1 MSSAAKQAP
10 DTPQDE
16 HPTPPPPVPDRRAW
30 VLIGVPVLAAL
41 VAFAPVVANGF
52 VDWDDREN
60 FLENSNYT
68 GLGWPQIRWA
78 WSAVL
83 LGVFQPL
90 SWMLLE
96 VQYTLWGLA
105 PWGYHLSSLAL
116 YLAATA
122 ALYALVVALLERGG
136 AVAAGRGSWRIHL
149 GAAVAVTL
157 FAIHPLRTEVVAWVS
172 SQSYLP
178 CALFSLLTLLAYLR
192 AHPVDGPM
200 RLGWA
205 ATAFLLFV
213 AALLSKA
220 VAVTVPCVLLILDVY
235 PLRRI
240 GGREGLFAGPKARQA
255 WLEKLPYFAEGVVFA
270 GVAVWARRQDFVSH
284 RGEPLALGPLETRVA
299 RTCYAVV
306 FYLWKT
312 IWPVRICAFYPLDQ
326 RGSLSAWPHLAC
338 GLLVGG
344 TTAALVLLWKRW
356 PALLAAWASYL
367 VILAPNSGLVPG
379 GSQAATDRY
388 GYMAMMGLV
397 VPVAGGIAGGLN
409 ARRRALALATI
420 AAPMS
425 IGLIALDWRQCRTW
439 RDTLSLWGSAL
450 AFYPSSRAHTGLGA
464 ELLNQHR
471 YAEAEHHLAE
481 AVRMAPGDALARR
494 RLANALAMQG
504 KHAEAQAQLDALVEN
519 LAGVDR
525 LMAEG
530 ISMSLR
536 GKYAEAETR
545 LAEVVRQQPE
555 HCEARRALGVVL
567 ANQGRLSEAE
577 AQFIEAVRLRPNHE
591 MSRID
596 LGTSLAQQGKL
607 AESEAQFAEAVR
619 LNPESI
625 AAMRNLG
632 KVLGI
637 QGRFA
642 EAEAQ
647 FANVLRRQ
655 PDDRESQEALAEF
668 RRIRQRIALP

>member
-1 MSSAAKQAP
+1 MSQAVEQAP
-10 DTPQDE
+10 ASPLGE
-16 HPTPPPPVPDRRAW
+16 HPAPPPPGCDRRAW
-30 VLIGVPVLAAL
+30 ALIGVPVLAAL

-96 VQYTLWGLA
+96 LQYTLWGLA

-116 YLAATA
+116 YLASTA
-122 ALYALVVALLERGG
+122 ALYAVIVVLLERGG
-136 AVAAGRGSWRIHL
+136 AVTGGRGPWPIHL
-149 GAAVAVTL
+149 GAAMAVTL

-172 SQSYLP
+172 SQPYLP
-178 CALFSLLTLLAYLR
+178 CALFSLLTVLAYLR
-192 AHPVDGPM
+192 AHPADGPM

-220 VAVTVPCVLLILDVY
+220 VAVTLPCVLLILDVY

-240 GGREGLFAGPKARQA
+240 GGRDGLFAGQRAREA
-255 WLEKLPYFAEGVVFA
+255 WLEKLPYFAESVVFA
-270 GVAVWARRQDFVSH
+270 GVASWAKQQYFVANL
-284 RGEPLALGPLETRVA
+284 GQPLPQGPWPTRVA
-299 RTCYAVV
+299 QMFYGVV
-306 FYLWKT
+306 FYVWKT
-312 IWPVRICAFYPLDQ
+312 VWPVRMTAFYPLD
-326 RGSLSAWPHLAC
+326 RRVSLFAWPYLAC
-338 GLLVGG
+338 GLLIVG
-344 TTAALVLLWKRW
+344 TTVALVLLRKRW

-367 VILAPNSGLVPG
+367 VILAPNSGLVQIGP
-379 GSQAATDRY
+379 QAAADRY
-388 GYMAMMGLV
+388 SYMAMMGLV
-397 VPVAGGIAGGLN
+397 VPAAGGL
-409 ARRRALALATI
+409 ASAIKSRRRAVALAT
-420 AAPMS
+420 AAAVMS

-439 RDTLSLWGSAL
+439 HDTLSLWGNAL
-450 AFYPSSRAHTGLGA
+450 ASYPSAHARTGLGA
-464 ELLNQHR
+464 ELMNQNR

-481 AVRMAPGDALARR
+481 VVRMAPGNGPARRKLASALA
-494 RLANALAMQG
+494 AQG
-504 KHAEAQAQLDALVEN
+504 KRAEAQAQLDALVEN
-519 LAGVDR
+519 LDGADR

-530 ISMSLR
+530 ISLSLQ

-545 LAEVVRQQPE
+545 LADVVRQKPE
-555 HCEARRALGVVL
+555 NCEARRALGVAL
-567 ANQGRLSEAE
+567 THQRKFPEAE
-577 AQFIEAVRLRPNHE
+577 AQFAEVVRLRPNNE

-596 LGTSLAQQGKL
+596 MGTSLAQQGKL
-607 AESEAQFAEAVR
+607 AEAEAQFAEAVR
-619 LNPESI
+619 LKPDST

-637 QGRFA
+637 QGRLA

-647 FANVLRRQ
+647 FANVLRRE
-655 PDDRESQEALAEF
+655 PDDRESREALAEIG
-668 RRIRQRIALP
+668 RIRRRVALP